1 MGANPKQRLYKP
13 LISHKGGITLIPTA
27 LIHFQCGEIVPVC
40 ERQAF
45 IYLDF
50 LFCFFYSE
58 KKLWKSSK
66 EYHKS
71 KSLPISFLQDLNIH
85 NLKYIFMNIIAFLFT
100 L

>member
-40 ERQAF
+40 ECQAF

-50 LFCFFYSE
+50 LFFLIQ
-58 KKLWKSSK
+58 KKNFGKVRK
-66 EYHKS
+66 
-71 KSLPISFLQDLNIH
+71 NITNENH
-85 NLKYIFMNIIAFLFT
+85 CQ
-100 L
+100 

>member
-40 ERQAF
+40 ECQAF

-50 LFCFFYSE
+50 LFF
-58 KKLWKSSK
+58 
-66 EYHKS
+66 
-71 KSLPISFLQDLNIH
+71 
-85 NLKYIFMNIIAFLFT
+85 
-100 L
+100 